1 MQTKLNH
8 NLTRRAALAALVS
21 PYAAQALVQPGG
33 FAAKSVLR
41 APHYVGMR
49 GGSEGAT
56 SFTPA
61 SIPGL
66 QLWLDASQI
75 VGLNDGDP
83 VATWSDLSGVGNH
96 LTQSIVSSRPTYS
109 NTTSPCVIFDGVD
122 DWLENLTF
130 TGGYTPEV
138 FCRLEVV
145 TAAASGLA
153 WSTPDNG
160 YFAGTYATGS
170 GNFGSIISSG
180 SVVVQ
185 GALALNTVGVVRIY
199 YARNVGANTAK
210 FAINGTEQSF
220 TIAAGDYLAAT
231 FNKINLG
238 RFPAGGH
245 YQNCKIR
252 QFLVYSSPLTAAQ
265 RLQVE
270 AYLNALP

>member
-1 MQTKLNH
+1 MNPFRRRIQTAMQSGGG
-8 NLTRRAALAALVS
+8 AAAFS
-21 PYAAQALVQPGG
+21 PLD
-33 FAAKSVLR
+33 
-41 APHYVGMR
+41 
-49 GGSEGAT
+49 
-56 SFTPA
+56 
-61 SIPGL
+61 IPGL

-83 VATWSDLSGVGNH
+83 VATWSDLSGVGND
-96 LTQSIVSSRPTYS
+96 LTQSTASKRPTYS

-122 DWLENLTF
+122 DWMENLTF

-145 TAAASGLA
+145 TYSASGLA
-153 WSTPDNG
+153 WGSPDNG

-170 GNFGSIISSG
+170 GNFGSAISSG
-180 SVVVQ
+180 AVVVQ

-199 YARNVGANTAK
+199 YARNVGANASK

-220 TIAAGDYLAAT
+220 TLAAGDYITAT

-238 RFPAGGH
+238 SYSTGNLN
-245 YQNCKIR
+245 QNCKIR